1 MYCYAYKGSIVL
13 YSRPNKL
20 LILGALFSAV
30 AALAHLG
37 CIIFGGDWYR
47 FFGAGEQMAKMAEAG
62 EPHPT
67 IVTSILVFILSSWS
81 VYGLSGAKLITKLPL
96 LRTALVLISSIYVLR
111 GVAFVALMP
120 MFPENSIT
128 FWVVS
133 SVICLSIGMLYSIG
147 TYQSWS
153 TLSVKHA

>member
-1 MYCYAYKGSIVL
+1 VL
-13 YSRPNKL
+13 DSRPNKP
-20 LILGALFSAV
+20 LILGALFTAV

-62 EPHPT
+62 EFHPT
-67 IVTSILVFILSSWS
+67 IVTSVLVLILGIWS
-81 VYGLSGAKLITKLPL
+81 VYGLSGARLITKLPL
-96 LRTALVLISSIYVLR
+96 LRTALVLISLIYVLR
-111 GVAFVALMP
+111 GVSFVALMP

-128 FWVVS
+128 FWLVS
-133 SVICLSIGMLYSIG
+133 SAICLSIGMLYSIG

-153 TLSVKHA
+153 KLSAKYA

>member
-1 MYCYAYKGSIVL
+1 MLDSK
-13 YSRPNKL
+13 PNKP

-62 EPHPT
+62 DSHPT
-67 IVTSILVFILSSWS
+67 IVTSVLVLILSIWS
-81 VYGLSGAKLITKLPL
+81 VYGLSGARLITKLPL
-96 LRTALVLISSIYVLR
+96 LRTALVLISLIYVSR
-111 GVAFVALMP
+111 GVLFVALMP

-128 FWVVS
+128 FWLVS
-133 SVICLSIGMLYSIG
+133 SAICLGIGMLYSIG

-153 TLSVKHA
+153 KLSVKYA